1 MNITREPCS
10 PRSLAS
16 VEAATVR
23 LMRRQAH
30 AQGVLVP
37 GGLILTAAHC
47 VHWRTDGRMVL
58 GDLRPHRIKAADRDL
73 QVFPLAVEP
82 VADLAVLGAPD
93 DQSYAEEADAFEAFC
108 TTVEPVP
115 LYTGAP
121 YDLPRVLHIFTHTG
135 RWVTGRCRLPDL
147 EGAAH
152 HVAAHVRREWANNP
166 RLFLDVDEPI
176 LSGTSGSPVVTEDGQ
191 LVGIM
196 SVGSDPRPGQ
206 QDHDAEAVRPHLAAP
221 AWLVTRMRG
230 RR

>member
-1 MNITREPCS
+1 VNTARKRPRA
-10 PRSLAS
+10 RSLAS
-16 VEAATVR
+16 VETATVR
-23 LMRRQAH
+23 LVRRRAH

-47 VHWRTDGRMVL
+47 VHWRIDGRMVL
-58 GDLRPHRIKAADRDL
+58 GDLRLHRIKAGDRDL

-93 DQSYAEEADAFEAFC
+93 DQSYAEVADAFEAFC

-121 YDLPRVLHIFTHTG
+121 HDLPRVLHIFTHTG

-147 EGAAH
+147 KGAAP
-152 HVAAHVRREWANNP
+152 HVAVHVRREWANNP

-176 LSGTSGSPVVTEDGQ
+176 LGGTSGSPVVTEDGQ

-196 SVGSDPRPGQ
+196 SVGSDPTPGQ
-206 QDHDAEAVRPHLAAP
+206 RDYDAEAARPHLAAP
-221 AWLVTRMRG
+221 AWLVTRMVE